1 MTNFASQNQE
11 KQLLTRLVQ
20 VQSDSGF
27 GNVPLLLQNKMKRN
41 QN

>member
-11 KQLLTRLVQ
+11 KQLLTRLVKT
-20 VQSDSGF
+20 QSDSRF
-27 GNVPLLLQNKMKRN
+27 GKAPLLLQNNMKRN